1 MKGMTIN
8 NLQWAE
14 IDYRQAKLEHIKKGT
29 EESLRRA
36 VVAWG
41 VLEKA
46 RWLMGTRP

>member
-1 MKGMTIN
+1 MLVN

-14 IDYRQAKLEHIKKGT
+14 INYDLAKRKHIEEGT
-29 EESLRRA
+29 EESLHRA

-46 RWLMGTRP
+46 QFLMRTLV